1 MQIETIEAK
10 FRNGVHSYSFSP
22 NGLELNVGEYVI
34 VDTEKG
40 HDLVRVTSSV
50 KRLEPSELVEPLK
63 NVLRKATEED
73 RQMAEENYKKAEG
86 LLSEVKALVRKEKL
100 DMKVISVECN
110 YNYSRLT
117 VNFTA
122 ENRVDFREL
131 VKKLVEKYK
140 VRIELRQIGPRDAT
154 RLLGGLG
161 VCGKECCC
169 RQGFGINDHVS
180 IKMAK
185 NQNLSLNPN
194 NISGLCGKLLC
205 CLAYENPY
213 YEEVL
218 KVMPKVNSIIMTPEG
233 EGKVMYND
241 LLKKTVSVKFSNEN
255 ESEIKEFGLEELKI
269 RDKTK

>member
-1 MQIETIEAK
+1 MQVEVVQAK

-22 NGLELNVGEYVI
+22 NGLELKVGDYVI

-40 HDLVRVTSSV
+40 RDIVRITNSV
-50 KRLEPSELVEPLK
+50 EKVDAESLVEPLK
-63 NVLRKATEED
+63 NVVKIASKEELD
-73 RQMAEENYKKAEG
+73 MAEENYKKAEG
-86 LLSEVKALVRKEKL
+86 LLKEVKTIVREEGL

-110 YNYSRLT
+110 YNYTRLT
-117 VNFTA
+117 INFTS

-131 VKKLVEKYK
+131 VKKLAEKYK

-154 RLLGGLG
+154 RLIGGLG
-161 VCGKECCC
+161 VCGKVCCC

-194 NISGLCGKLLC
+194 SISGLCGKLLC

-218 KVMPKVNSIIMTPEG
+218 KIMPKINSRVSTPDG
-233 EGKVMYND
+233 VGQVIYND
-241 LLKKTVSVKFSNEN
+241 LLKKIVSVKFQTESS
-255 ESEIKEFGLEELKI
+255 SEIKEYEVEKI
-269 RDKTK
+269 KIKID